1 MIARSKP
8 VWWAGVSL
16 ALMVVGAF
24 GPWVKVLGL
33 VTVNGTDGGG
43 DGWIVI
49 GAAAVAAVLLLIYA
63 KTRRK
68 WLLVLP
74 TLAGLAGAA
83 TTAYDLTDIS
93 RLSSGSLFGASET
106 FSAQW
111 GIYLALAASLSLTLA
126 ALMLMVRRGA
136 AGPATEIVAQIEGSA

>member
-1 MIARSKP
+1 MIVRSKP
-8 VWWAGVSL
+8 VWWAGISL

-33 VTVNGTDGGG
+33 VTINGTDGGG
-43 DGWIVI
+43 DGWLVI
-49 GAAAVAAVLLLIYA
+49 GAAGVAAVLLLIYA

-74 TLAGLAGAA
+74 ALAGLAGAA
-83 TTAYDLTDIS
+83 TTAYDITDIS

-111 GIYLALAASLSLTLA
+111 GIYLALAASLSLILATLI
-126 ALMLMVRRGA
+126 LMVRRGA
-136 AGPATEIVAQIEGSA
+136 ARPATEIVAQVEGSA